1 MKHILLLFLA
11 WAGVSALSA
20 QNTIRI
26 EPLAVEKSFEV
37 DLSQPQLLQ
46 DIYVD
51 VINETDSTIQLGW
64 TRYEIDKPLA
74 WETQVC
80 DVNECYFPIVNSNID
95 TLLDIDAP
103 VIIPAG
109 DTSRVALYIT
119 PYETA
124 GTGMFAMDFFLV
136 ERPDSLI
143 GMATFDVQIN
153 DLVVSTRD
161 LLKNRIYQLYP
172 NPTSDFF
179 QLTEAADV
187 DRIVVMNL
195 LGRQVGR
202 YRSFAGGRYDVSRLP
217 DGIYLVSLVNDELGI
232 IRTLRMS
239 KRGLRP

>member
-1 MKHILLLFLA
+1 MST
-11 WAGVSALSA
+11 VLSA
-20 QNTIRI
+20 QEIITILP
-26 EPLAVEKSFEV
+26 EAVEKSFEV
-37 DLSQPQLLQ
+37 DLSQSQLLQ

-51 VINETDSTIQLGW
+51 IINETDSTIRLGW
-64 TRYEIDKPLA
+64 TRYEIDKPDA

-80 DVNECYFPIVNSNID
+80 DVNECYFPIVSSNLD
-95 TLLDIDAP
+95 TVLGIDAP

-124 GTGMFAMDFFLV
+124 GTGMFAMDFFLA

-161 LLKNRIYQLYP
+161 VLKNRNYQLYP

-179 QLTEAADV
+179 QLSESADI

-195 LGRQVGR
+195 LGRRVGQF
-202 YRSFAGGRYDVSRLP
+202 RSFAGGRYDVSRLP
-217 DGIYLVSLVNDELGI
+217 DGIYLVSLVNDEYGI